1 MKFKRLGKILGII
14 VASVL
19 LLIIIAMFSLNI
31 FLKSESF
38 KKIVINRIETALK
51 VPVEMG
57 SFQTNI
63 FSGVQIDNFNIK
75 NPTDFPEGY
84 SIKTESIILKYDLY
98 GLLRQNFRIE
108 EIQLVRP
115 DINLLQ
121 KNDGT
126 WNLPITSSDKKTGSS
141 KDLPA
146 SQPSASPRGE
156 QARAMMLPFI
166 ADNVQ
171 IIDGNLTLTKAG
183 ELPLLS
189 IQNFTIR
196 LKIHSINSFPNID
209 LNLSANKV
217 DSPMTSPIKDIK
229 ANLKT
234 SEGLA
239 SLNNLSLNISGGSI
253 EMKGDSTL
261 PSKDKAAEYTATI
274 SVKNIDLE
282 TLISQF
288 IPEAKELLK
297 GVVDADI
304 TIKGQGFDTKA
315 DIKFSIPSL
324 LVQDKIKIEQVKGNI
339 NYADFDFIISDIT
352 MNVFGGNVA
361 GKGTGTLASMLNPE
375 FNLAFNVSNIDT
387 GAALTALG
395 QDASL
400 AQGKLSGNINASGNI
415 SNIKANGRMSSNKLN
430 IKKMG
435 DLTDIIAPFKATL
448 TKQNKEVNIENF
460 SAKIY
465 GGSVGG
471 KANITFDKNGA
482 SKYSTTLNLS
492 GLEAGNA
499 LKQLAGKA
507 FLTGKTD
514 GNIQLAGQ
522 GTDINTLTGSTDIIF
537 KNGKLATHPI
547 QNLLS
552 VFIPSLKTINFVAAK
567 FLSTIGNGKVNI
579 KAATLENP
587 QLLMYYGKGQMKL
600 SNQKLKIPSHLSMRC
615 NAVARI
621 PLVSGAFVREDENWC
636 GIDFNILGT
645 ISKPKSDLGDKLKGQ
660 AIGSAIEQIFGGDK
674 DKEDKGGGG
683 IGDLLE
689 GIFK

>member
-1 MKFKRLGKILGII
+1 
-14 VASVL
+14 
-19 LLIIIAMFSLNI
+19 
-31 FLKSESF
+31 
-38 KKIVINRIETALK
+38 
-51 VPVEMG
+51 
-57 SFQTNI
+57 
-63 FSGVQIDNFNIK
+63 
-75 NPTDFPEGY
+75 
-84 SIKTESIILKYDLY
+84 LY
-98 GLLRQNFRIE
+98 GLLRRNFRIE

-121 KNDGT
+121 KDDGT
-126 WNLPITSSDKKTGSS
+126 WNLPITSSDNGAGSS
-141 KDLPA
+141 K
-146 SQPSASPRGE
+146 E
-156 QARAMMLPFI
+156 AMMLPFI

-171 IIDGNLTLTKAG
+171 IIDGNLTWAKVG
-183 ELPLLS
+183 ETTSLS

-196 LKIHSINSFPNID
+196 LKIHSINSFPNMD
-209 LNLSANKV
+209 LNLSV
-217 DSPMTSPIKDIK
+217 GEMDSTMISPIKDIK

-239 SLNNLSLNISGGSI
+239 SLDNLSLNISGGSI

-261 PSKDKAAEYTATI
+261 PSKDKDAEYTATI

-288 IPEAKELLK
+288 VPEAKELLK

-304 TIKGQGFDTKA
+304 TIKGQGFDAKA

-352 MNVFGGNVA
+352 MNVFGGNVV
-361 GKGTGTLASMLNPE
+361 GKGTGTLANISNPE
-375 FNLAFNVSNIDT
+375 FNLAFNVNNIDT
-387 GAALTALG
+387 GIALTALG
-395 QDASL
+395 QDALL

-415 SNIKANGRMSSNKLN
+415 SDIKADGKISSDKLN

-435 DLTDIIAPFKATL
+435 DLTDITAPFRATI
-448 TKQNKEVNIENF
+448 TKQDKEVNIDNF

-465 GGSVGG
+465 GGSVEG
-471 KANITFDKNGA
+471 KANIIFGKDGQPHF
-482 SKYSTTLNLS
+482 STTLNLS

-507 FLTGKTD
+507 FLTGKTE

-552 VFIPSLKTINFVAAK
+552 VFIPALKTINFVAAK
-567 FLSTIGNGKVNI
+567 FLSTIGDGKVNI
-579 KAATLENP
+579 TTATLENP

-600 SNQKLKIPSHLSMRC
+600 SNQKLAIPSHLLMRC
-615 NAVARI
+615 DMVAKM

-645 ISKPKSDLGDKLKGQ
+645 LSNPKSDLGDKLKGQ

>member
-1 MKFKRLGKILGII
+1 MKFKKLGKILGII
-14 VASVL
+14 VASIL

-63 FSGVQIDNFNIK
+63 FSGVQIDKFNIK
-75 NPTDFPEGY
+75 NPLNFPEGY
-84 SIKTESIILKYDLY
+84 LIKTEAIILKYDLY
-98 GLLRQNFRIE
+98 GLLRRNFRIE

-126 WNLPITSSDKKTGSS
+126 WNLPITSSDNGADSS
-141 KDLPA
+141 KK
-146 SQPSASPRGE
+146 
-156 QARAMMLPFI
+156 MFMLPFI

-171 IIDGNLTLTKAG
+171 IIDGNLTWAKVG
-183 ELPLLS
+183 ETTSLS

-196 LKIHSINSFPNID
+196 LKIHSINSFPNMD
-209 LNLSANKV
+209 LNLSASKV
-217 DSPMTSPIKDIK
+217 DSPMTSSIKNIK

-239 SLNNLSLNISGGSI
+239 SLDNLSLNISGGSI

-288 IPEAKELLK
+288 VPEAKELFK

-304 TIKGQGFDTKA
+304 TIKGQGFDAKA

-339 NYADFDFIISDIT
+339 NYADFDFTISDIT
-352 MNVFGGNVA
+352 MNAFGGNIA

-375 FNLAFNVSNIDT
+375 FNLAFNVNNIDT
-387 GAALTALG
+387 GTALTALG
-395 QDASL
+395 QDPSL

-507 FLTGKTD
+507 FLTGKTY
-514 GNIQLAGQ
+514 GNIQLAGR
-522 GTDINTLTGSTDIIF
+522 GADINALTGSTDIIF

-587 QLLMYYGKGQMKL
+587 RLLMYYGKGQMKL

-615 NAVARI
+615 NAVARM

-660 AIGSAIEQIFGGDK
+660 AIGSAIEQIFGGNK